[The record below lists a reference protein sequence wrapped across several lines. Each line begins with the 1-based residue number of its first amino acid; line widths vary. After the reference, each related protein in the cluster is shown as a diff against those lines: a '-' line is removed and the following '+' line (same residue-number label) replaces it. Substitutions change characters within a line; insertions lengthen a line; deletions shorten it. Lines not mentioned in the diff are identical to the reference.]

1 MLVPP
6 LGIVATYIDIEVPTN
21 PPWKVSDMWVASVI
35 GVGKVKWMAQGNL
48 ASQGVSFSSLSMAF
62 LDDVLPGDDNLEVS
76 DQKMSPLSGDH

>member
-1 MLVPP
+1 
-6 LGIVATYIDIEVPTN
+6 
-21 PPWKVSDMWVASVI
+21 
-35 GVGKVKWMAQGNL
+35 MAQGNL